1 MRQERSARALRLV
14 LRAVPD
20 RFVAPS
26 AVAIVET
33 VWSGA
38 VRESGQSR
46 CRREPGARVGV
57 SDEWHL
63 LFAKTFCHF
72 AFK

>member
-1 MRQERSARALRLV
+1 MRQEGSARALRLV
-14 LRAVPD
+14 LLRAVPD

-33 VWSGA
+33 AWSGA

-57 SDEWHL
+57 SDRCGFEEL
-63 LFAKTFCHF
+63 IFG
-72 AFK
+72 